1 MTAPLKAVL
10 ILIIVVCVAVAVAF
24 RLSGD
29 KADTGPHIA
38 PFIYIT
44 APHVELG
51 TAADRCATTGTG
63 CVRAVLNLLNAE
75 RAAVGVNPLSLSW
88 PQSRGIGDCVGARG
102 HSIHMAKVG
111 HISHDQFPE
120 DLCLSYTTAG
130 ENVGAANYGQKW
142 SDLVATHQ
150 LMMSEPHDPGTCAQ
164 ASNHA
169 CSVINRS
176 FDTVGIGVWRAA
188 DGTTFLTES
197 LMG

>member
-1 MTAPLKAVL
+1 MTTTLKAVL
-10 ILIIVVCVAVAVAF
+10 ILIIVVCVAVAF

-44 APHVELG
+44 APHVELS
-51 TAADRCATTGTG
+51 TPANRCANTGTG

-102 HSIHMAKVG
+102 HSKHMAKAG
-111 HISHDQFPE
+111 QISHDQFPQ

-150 LMMSEPHDPGTCAQ
+150 LMMQEKHDAATCAQ
-164 ASNHA
+164 TSNHA
-169 CSVINRS
+169 CSVINPR
-176 FDTVGIGVWRAA
+176 FDTLGVGIWRAT
-188 DGTTFLTES
+188 DGTTYLTES